1 MRPREEFRATIRARL
16 DELGWPS
23 EEIVVERPGDP
34 EHGDWSSPI
43 ALALAR
49 PLKRSPG
56 EIAAE
61 LVDGLRLDPD
71 RFRDIIVAGP
81 GFINVRLAPRYL
93 QEVVREILTHSDS
106 YGGSDRLKGQQINVE
121 FVSSNPTGPL
131 HIGHARNAAL
141 GDAIA
146 SLLESQ
152 GASVTREYYFNDAGR
167 QMDILGASVH
177 ARYQQLEDPSFPFPE
192 SGYRGQYIRD
202 LAEAMRD
209 EVGDR
214 WVRKPIEECGSE
226 FREFA
231 GKHMNEAIRA
241 DLARFR
247 VEFEVWF
254 NESTLYSDDRLAA
267 TIADLRN
274 AGAVYEDDGA
284 TWFRASEFGDAKD
297 RVLVKRTGQPTYLL
311 PDIAYHRD
319 KHERGFD
326 TAIDVWGA
334 DHHDYAVRMRA
345 ALSALGYSP
354 DWLRP
359 VIYQQISLLED
370 GQEVRLSTRSDRIVL
385 LEDLMDDIGV
395 DVTRY
400 FLVMRKGDT
409 HMVLDLDLARRQTEE
424 NPVYYVQYAHARI
437 TSVFGRL
444 EEPTW
449 DPEASGVPET
459 LELLTAPT
467 EIDLLR
473 ILDDYPDVIADAADA
488 LEPHRVTDYLE
499 SLARRFHLWY
509 HGEHILVD
517 NEPLA
522 RARLALAR
530 ATQYVLRQ
538 GLRQLGVTAP
548 ESM

>member
-1 MRPREEFRATIRARL
+1 MRPREEFRATIRSRL

-49 PLKRSPG
+49 PLKRSPR

-61 LVDGLRLDPD
+61 LVDGLRLDPN

-93 QEVVREILTHSDS
+93 QEVVREILTRSES

-167 QMDILGASVH
+167 QMDMLGASVH

-192 SGYRGQYIRD
+192 SGYRGEYIRD

-214 WVRKPIEECGSE
+214 WLRKPIEECGSE

-345 ALSALGYSP
+345 ALSALGYPS

-459 LELLTAPT
+459 LDLLTAPT

-538 GLRQLGVTAP
+538 GLGQLGVTAP

>member
-1 MRPREEFRATIRARL
+1 MRPREEFRATIRSRL

-49 PLKRSPG
+49 PLKRSPR

-61 LVDGLRLDPD
+61 LVDGLRLDPN

-93 QEVVREILTHSDS
+93 QEVVREILTRSES

-167 QMDILGASVH
+167 QMDMLGASVH

-192 SGYRGQYIRD
+192 SGYRGEYIRD

-214 WVRKPIEECGSE
+214 WLRKPIEECGSE

-345 ALSALGYSP
+345 ALSALGYPS

-424 NPVYYVQYAHARI
+424 NPVYYVQCAHARI

-459 LELLTAPT
+459 LDLLTAPT

-538 GLRQLGVTAP
+538 GLGQLGVTAP